1 MLDERLSGFSES
13 HKLNACPTWQKGKQ
27 LNEAKCGVN
36 SKPVDWWCG
45 LDWFSV

>member
-1 MLDERLSGFSES
+1 MHAQR
-13 HKLNACPTWQKGKQ
+13 GKKENN